1 MCAGVRFR
9 ANACPQLLRGWDTH
23 FTVTLLVWALLI
35 AAGVYA
41 NDAWNRLDDAT
52 RSSIESSVGLSSAAL
67 CAVVATVLV
76 CAGCCFGGRIRHPLH
91 TTPRPRSLDKYTAV
105 GLGAT
110 TGAKP
115 EDLYLDMM
123 KRTLVNVIYEDK
135 PQWLYDDR
143 KQPFLSDAGFDL
155 EYRVRGEDV
164 PRQAH
169 TMTGLVRLNNVQE
182 LVNVRP
188 A

>member
-1 MCAGVRFR
+1 M
-9 ANACPQLLRGWDTH
+9 
-23 FTVTLLVWALLI
+23 
-35 AAGVYA
+35 
-41 NDAWNRLDDAT
+41 
-52 RSSIESSVGLSSAAL
+52 
-67 CAVVATVLV
+67 
-76 CAGCCFGGRIRHPLH
+76 
-91 TTPRPRSLDKYTAV
+91 DKYTAV

-188 A
+188 G